1 MRHLLGMT
9 VHEELVELICPVG
22 LNFPRQVTFA
32 ASYPESAVM
41 PAAVPASLPELFAA
55 FNHLT
60 VLIVGDVM
68 MDAYVWGKAAR
79 LSPEAPVPV
88 VTVSR
93 QEQRLGGAA
102 NVALNVQALGA
113 TPLLCAVIGEDQGG
127 DQLLEVLQA
136 SGLSA
141 EGIVRSSYRPT
152 TVKQRILAHGQQLLR
167 IDSEVETSLNAE
179 ENEQL
184 TIRFEQLLRRAD
196 VVIFEDYDKGV
207 LQESSIQHFIGLAR
221 QHGVPTVVDP
231 KKKNFLAYQYCTLF
245 KPNLKELREGL
256 KLEFGDSEAD
266 RPHFEAAV
274 AQLREVL
281 TPEIVL
287 VTLSERGVFVEN
299 DQLTRTYIP
308 AHLRTISDVSGA
320 GDTVISIAAL
330 CVALGLSAPATAAL
344 ANLGGGLVCEQIGV
358 VPIEKSLLLKEAER
372 VGLAL

>member
-1 MRHLLGMT
+1 
-9 VHEELVELICPVG
+9 
-22 LNFPRQVTFA
+22 
-32 ASYPESAVM
+32 M

-88 VTVSR
+88 VNVSR
-93 QEQRLGGAA
+93 TENRLGGAA

-127 DQLLEVLQA
+127 DQLLELLHTT
-136 SGLSA
+136 GLSA
-141 EGIVRSSYRPT
+141 DGMVRSGHRPT
-152 TVKQRILAHGQQLLR
+152 TVKQRILAQGQQLLR
-167 IDSEVETSLNAE
+167 IDSEVETNLNAE
-179 ENEQL
+179 ENAQL
-184 TIRFEQLLRRAD
+184 TARFEELLSRAD

-207 LQESSIQHFIGLAR
+207 LQESSIQRFIELAR
-221 QHGVPTVVDP
+221 AQGVPTVVDP
-231 KKKNFLAYQYCTLF
+231 KKKNFLAYRGCTLF

-256 KLEFGDSEAD
+256 KLEFDETEAA
-266 RPHFEAAV
+266 RPQFEAAV
-274 AQLREVL
+274 NRLREVL
-281 TPEIVL
+281 APEIVL

-299 DQLTRTYIP
+299 GQLRRTYIP

-330 CVALGLSAPATAAL
+330 CVALGLTAPATAAL
-344 ANLGGGLVCEQIGV
+344 ANLGGGLVCEQVGV

-372 VGLAL
+372 IGLAL